1 MVVVE
6 GAEVSLTF
14 PFLFV
19 RQVKDRDPMADCSS
33 EDESLAAMLALQDDS
48 DLEEGEEEH
57 GTSQEVSH
65 GYNVD
70 DFVVHDDDAVEVK

>member
-1 MVVVE
+1 
-6 GAEVSLTF
+6 
-14 PFLFV
+14 
-19 RQVKDRDPMADCSS
+19 MADCSS

-70 DFVVHDDDAVEVK
+70 DFVVHDDDAAEVK